1 MTYCANNRLILEVK
15 QGENR
20 SYDFTLMQYGED
32 NNETPID
39 LTNYTVEFEVR
50 AMPYVNTPTIFTKK
64 LDLTPTQDGQ
74 IYDSTNGKFLV
85 YIYSSDIDNL
95 PPQDYYLSIYIVNN
109 ANRTTISGDGDN
121 SSIIRFCQA

>member
-20 SYDFTLMQYGED
+20 SYNFTLMQYDED

-50 AMPYVNTPTIFTKK
+50 VMPYVNTPPIFTKN

-74 IYDSTNGKFLV
+74 IYDPTNGKFLV
-85 YIYSSDIDNL
+85 YIYNSDIDNL

-109 ANRTTISGDGDN
+109 TNRTCISGDGDN

>member
-20 SYDFTLMQYGED
+20 SFGFTLLQYDE
-32 NNETPID
+32 NNNTIPID

-50 AMPYVNTPTIFTKK
+50 VTPYINTPPVFTKK
-64 LDLTPTQDGQ
+64 LTTQPLADGQ
-74 IYDSTNGKFLV
+74 ITEPTQGKFLV
-85 YIYSSDIDNL
+85 YIYSTDIQNL
-95 PPQDYYLSIYIVNN
+95 PPQDYYLSIYINN
-109 ANRTTISGDGDN
+109 NINRTIISGDGNN

>member
-20 SYDFTLMQYGED
+20 SFNFTLLQYD
-32 NNETPID
+32 NNNEETPID
-39 LTNYTVEFEVR
+39 LTGYTVEFEVR
-50 AMPYVNTPTIFTKK
+50 VMPYVNTPPIFTKK
-64 LDLTPTQDGQ
+64 LDVTATQDGQ
-74 IYDSTNGKFLV
+74 INDPTNGKFFV

-95 PPQDYYLSIYIVNN
+95 PPQDYYLSIYIVNGVI
-109 ANRTTISGDGDN
+109 RTAISGDGDN

>member
-20 SYDFTLMQYGED
+20 SYDFTLKQYDED

-74 IYDSTNGKFLV
+74 IYDPTNGKFLV

-95 PPQDYYLSIYIVNN
+95 PPQDYYLSIYIVNGVI
-109 ANRTTISGDGDN
+109 RTAISGDGDN